1 MTVFHHE
8 QSYYALY
15 SVVGWGAPVL
25 MTATWAYIT
34 AKYYTSSK
42 CWWGYNLTS
51 YFWILEGPR
60 LGVVVVT
67 FLKSLCLC
75 RESDARA
82 TLISPFCFA
91 VELFIFAQHH
101 QSVGGETATK
111 SHERSGT
118 SKVSGR
124 ARPNEENS
132 PFNLLLCRSVG
143 KR

>member
-1 MTVFHHE
+1 MFMWMFVEGLYLHNMITGKWRILFFVLVFSLTTLNIPVTVFHHE

-34 AKYYTSSK
+34 ARYYTSSK

-67 FLKSLCLC
+67 ISSL
-75 RESDARA
+75 
-82 TLISPFCFA
+82 
-91 VELFIFAQHH
+91 
-101 QSVGGETATK
+101 
-111 SHERSGT
+111 
-118 SKVSGR
+118 
-124 ARPNEENS
+124 
-132 PFNLLLCRSVG
+132 
-143 KR
+143 